1 MKSEEG
7 KVFSIILICLTL
19 FQIPAENLPHSLG
32 GECNCPDG
40 GCSLSDA
47 GPWNTD
53 EGRKI
58 VEEIRK
64 EEERKREMHEKGAAN
79 GTK

>member
-1 MKSEEG
+1 MSLRL
-7 KVFSIILICLTL
+7 SLLYHL
-19 FQIPAENLPHSLG
+19 QIPAENLPHALG
-32 GECNCPDG
+32 GECNCPGG

-58 VEEIRK
+58 VGDIREEQK
-64 EEERKREMHEKGAAN
+64 RKRELHEKGGAPN